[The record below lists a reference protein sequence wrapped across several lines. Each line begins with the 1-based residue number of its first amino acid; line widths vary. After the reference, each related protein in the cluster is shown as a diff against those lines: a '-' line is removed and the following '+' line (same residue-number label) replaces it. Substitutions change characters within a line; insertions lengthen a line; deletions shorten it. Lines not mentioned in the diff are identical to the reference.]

1 MNTIST
7 DFKFFIEHDVN
18 PFIVFSHKGAIKYL
32 NKSAEFIVTME
43 SQKKIYDLALLH
55 APQSFG
61 SRVALME
68 LSYGSYE
75 FYGINIMYKNE
86 NEIAVQL
93 YSRPRPKTNSDESF
107 EGYTPTDIN
116 LLLQANI
123 ELFKINF
130 NGKISLMTDYSMP
143 QIKLHQNSFS
153 MLLRKIFSQLHEN
166 SRLNITLTVKI
177 GSKIIIN
184 NKRYPIFIL
193 KIEGDKRISVND
205 EKLRKIAVE
214 NHIDLKFTE
223 NSTILEIPAI

>member
-7 DFKFFIEHDVN
+7 DFRFILEHDIN
-18 PFIVFSHKGAIKYL
+18 PFIIFSHDGAIKYL
-32 NKSAEFIVTME
+32 NKSAEFIVTMDT
-43 SQKKIYDLALLH
+43 QKKIYDLAILH

-61 SRVALME
+61 SRVVLME
-68 LSYGSYE
+68 LVYGSYE
-75 FYGINIMYKNE
+75 FYGINIMYENE

-93 YSRPRPKTNSDESF
+93 YSRPRPKADSDDSF
-107 EGYTPTDIN
+107 EGYVATDIN

-143 QIKLHQNSFS
+143 QIRLHQNSFS
-153 MLLRKIFSQLHEN
+153 MLLRKIFSQLTEN
-166 SRLNITLTVKI
+166 KTISIILTVKI

-184 NKRYPIFIL
+184 DKRYPIFIL
-193 KIEGDKRISVND
+193 KIVAQKRVSSDDV
-205 EKLRKIAVE
+205 KLKKIAIE